1 MSERIRVLVVDDS
14 ALMRKLIP
22 AILARDSSIEVVGT
36 AMDGAFALKKIEELR
51 PDVVTL
57 DLEMPRMDGMETLR
71 LIMRRAPLPVIL
83 FSTHSKEG
91 GYSTFKALA
100 LGAVDFVAKPK
111 DAAAG
116 HLEEIADQ
124 LIAKIKV
131 AKRAAGRKLPPAV
144 VEDEPSVPKKGS
156 RPPLPPRRVIAI
168 GISTGGPNALQYVLT
183 QIPADFQSTIVIVQ
197 HMPEGFTEMF
207 AKRLDECCALEVHEA
222 RSGDL
227 LLAGRVLICPGNR
240 HIMVRRMPRGDMAV
254 LSDGPPVNGHR
265 PSADVLFHS
274 VAQEF
279 GLTAVGVL
287 MTGMGDDGAEGL
299 GAIKSAG
306 GMTIAQSEE
315 SCVVSGMPKAAILK
329 GYANKIIPLDGL
341 GTFLV
346 NQYGAERGSSERTAA
361 VQGAVEKLKE
371 HDRHD
376 KNEKNDKNEKIERTP
391 VSSQRS

>member
-1 MSERIRVLVVDDS
+1 MTERIRVLVVDDS

-36 AMDGAFALKKIEELR
+36 AMDGAFALKKIEELQ

-71 LIMRRAPLPVIL
+71 LIMLNAPVPVIL

-91 GYSTFKALA
+91 GYATLKALA

-116 HLEEIADQ
+116 RLEEIADQ

-131 AKRAAGRKLPPAV
+131 AKRAVGRKLPAAIVADDLPI
-144 VEDEPSVPKKGS
+144 KKKET
-156 RPPLPPRRVIAI
+156 RTPLPPRRVIAI
-168 GISTGGPNALQYVLT
+168 GISTGGPNALQFVLSH
-183 QIPADFQSTIVIVQ
+183 IPADFQSTIVIVQ

-240 HIMVRRMPRGDMAV
+240 HMMVRRMPRGDMAV

-299 GAIKSAG
+299 GAIKAAG
-306 GMTIAQSEE
+306 GMTIAQSEDT
-315 SCVVSGMPKAAILK
+315 CVVGGMPRAAILK

-341 GTFLV
+341 ATFLM
-346 NQYGAERGSSERTAA
+346 NQYGAERGVERSAA
-361 VQGAVEKLKE
+361 EKV
-371 HDRHD
+371 
-376 KNEKNDKNEKIERTP
+376 EKNDKVEKIP

>member
-22 AILARDSSIEVVGT
+22 AILARESAIEVVGT
-36 AMDGAFALKKIEELR
+36 AMDGAFALKKIEELQ

-57 DLEMPRMDGMETLR
+57 DLDMPRMDGMETLR
-71 LIMRRAPLPVIL
+71 LIMRNAPLPVIL

-91 GYSTFKALA
+91 GYATLKALA
-100 LGAVDFVAKPK
+100 LGAVDFLAKPK

-116 HLEEIADQ
+116 HLEQIADQ

-131 AKRAAGRKLPPAV
+131 AKRAVGRKLPAAVLEDLPAL
-144 VEDEPSVPKKGS
+144 KKGT
-156 RPPLPPRRVIAI
+156 RAAFPPRRVIAI
-168 GISTGGPNALQYVLT
+168 GISTGGPNALQFVLS
-183 QIPADFQSTIVIVQ
+183 QIPAELQSTIIVVQ

-207 AKRLDECCALEVHEA
+207 AKRLDECCALEVQEA

-227 LLAGRVLICPGNR
+227 LLAGRVLVCPGNR
-240 HIMVRRMPRGDMAV
+240 HMMVRRMPRGAMV
-254 LSDGPPVNGHR
+254 ILSDGPRVNGHR

-279 GLTAVGVL
+279 ALTTVGIL

-299 GAIKSAG
+299 GAIKAAG
-306 GMTIAQSEE
+306 GMTIAQSEHT
-315 SCVVSGMPKAAILK
+315 CVVSGMPRAAIVK

-341 GTFLV
+341 AAFLV
-346 NQYGAERGSSERTAA
+346 NQYGAERSAA
-361 VQGAVEKLKE
+361 VQSAAVQSAAVQSAAAQSATQKI
-371 HDRHD
+371 
-376 KNEKNDKNEKIERTP
+376 EKNDKNEKTQKI
-391 VSSQRS
+391 